1 MNDNKKMVKQ
11 NRMLGCLIVL
21 AMITAVLLCGCGS
34 TEEACWGVIYTTES
48 GNKTKVKWL
57 DKDFKEVAETG
68 YDFSGAQL
76 GGFRNMT
83 ETPKDVVLLPEGE
96 VGKSDYGKVVLLDK
110 KTGDTKEVAYDR
122 TNVTGYSFEEGKV
135 AVASNLN
142 TESFVT
148 VVDLDTEKKEEYKLP
163 EGIIVYEVILHKGNV
178 YGMVGDPD
186 DRYSFAEFL
195 VPEKKMKI
203 LMELDEEEA
212 PGFLCSYEDEILFPS
227 RDGLVEYNIKNGKS
241 ATEKLTRSDAF
252 NLNVAGDILWI
263 CYTDIQTEGYGSLIE
278 GRDLKTGEIKW
289 SAQHPGEVLQLEA
302 WNDKVAVLDY
312 ETITVYELREG
323 KIMKKIASHKCN
335 DKTYYVG
342 GFFLTK

>member
-1 MNDNKKMVKQ
+1 MVMK
-11 NRMLGCLIVL
+11 RIGCIAIAL
-21 AMITAVLLCGCGS
+21 MMTAALLWGCGS

-48 GNKTKVKWL
+48 GRKTKVKWL

-83 ETPKDVVLLPEGE
+83 QTEKDIVLLPEGE
-96 VGKSDYGKVVLLDK
+96 TGKSDYGKVVLLDK
-110 KTGDTKEVAYDR
+110 KTGDANEVAHGR
-122 TNVTGYSFEEGKV
+122 TNVTGYSLEEGKV

-148 VVDLDTEKKEEYKLP
+148 VVDLVKEEKEEYKLP
-163 EGIIVYEVILHKGNV
+163 EGLIVYEVIMHKGEV
-178 YGMVGDPD
+178 YGMVGDTD
-186 DRYSFAEFL
+186 DKYSFARFSVAEN
-195 VPEKKMKI
+195 KMKT

-212 PGFLCSYEDEILFPS
+212 PGFLCSYVDEIIFPS
-227 RDGLVEYNIKNGKS
+227 KEGLVKYNVKNGKV
-241 ATEKLTRSDAF
+241 AKEKLTRNDAF
-252 NLNVAGDILWI
+252 NLNVDRDTLWI

-289 SAQHPGEVLQLEA
+289 SAEHPGEILQLEA
-302 WNDKVAVLDY
+302 WDDKVAVLDY
-312 ETITVYELREG
+312 DGLSVYELREG
-323 KIMKKIASHKCN
+323 KKMKKITSHKCN
-335 DKTYYVG
+335 EKTYYVG